1 MSLIAVRK
9 FACILVF
16 VHMVLSPAEAELNVS
31 QDHIIQRGT
40 MHRWSNPSKTKPARF
55 VACALPCVPF
65 DIAGEKLKE
74 VHVPNKPASKL

>member
-1 MSLIAVRK
+1 MSSIAVRK
-9 FACILVF
+9 FAYILVF
-16 VHMVLSPAEAELNVS
+16 VHMIPLPAEPRLNAS

-74 VHVPNKPASKL
+74 MHVPNKPASKL